1 MYLHSSGMH
10 KKIINEQ
17 KLTKISHNPK
27 NNVISKIAPKT
38 CTRNTPFFAKNT
50 FDTDGDA
57 PKAKVAQPQKSVLKN
72 AS

>member
-1 MYLHSSGMH
+1 MH

-38 CTRNTPFFAKNT
+38 CTRNTPFIAKNT

-57 PKAKVAQPQKSVLKN
+57 PKAKALMAKITSKIGFKKC
-72 AS
+72 